1 MARLQI
7 LIVAVLLTVAV
18 GNTEANT
25 SPAGWYQNPEA
36 EMKLWKCVKKWSNYC
51 LNKYGCHNKQGCLQ
65 NINNNVKKCVE
76 FYNERCFAAQP
87 GYSPCDENIWV
98 RPVSSRPITATTTK
112 FDQKGAC
119 RSNPCQNGGTCQL
132 VANNTTSFKCICPDL
147 IYGETCIDL
156 CRSNSA
162 EGINGMEGRGME
174 LFLNFVGKYYIK
186 PGTDAPN
193 LPPGAKVSIFLF
205 YFN

>member
-7 LIVAVLLTVAV
+7 LIVAALLTVAV
-18 GNTEANT
+18 GNTEASRRPMTAN
-25 SPAGWYQNPEA
+25 
-36 EMKLWKCVKKWSNYC
+36 
-51 LNKYGCHNKQGCLQ
+51 
-65 NINNNVKKCVE
+65 
-76 FYNERCFAAQP
+76 R
-87 GYSPCDENIWV
+87 

-112 FDQKGAC
+112 FDQRGAC

-147 IYGETCIDL
+147 IYGETCSDL

-186 PGTDAPN
+186 PGTDASN
-193 LPPGAKVSIFLF
+193 LPPGAKVSIFLL